1 MDFANPRGRFTEPYS
16 SSNTFLYI
24 PLQYS
29 FKCHNALYIEPKSVH
44 TESGG
49 QLGTMDRKRKL
60 PARASARVGVSKKRA
75 STPPEPSPAP
85 TPAPVVEEGL
95 PNSLAAGKPL
105 PTVGEPQPED
115 LPSSKFKSVAER
127 YVVL

>member
-1 MDFANPRGRFTEPYS
+1 M
-16 SSNTFLYI
+16 
-24 PLQYS
+24 
-29 FKCHNALYIEPKSVH
+29 HPKSVYNG
-44 TESGG
+44 SVG

-95 PNSLAAGKPL
+95 PNSLVAGKPL
-105 PTVGEPQPED
+105 PAVGEPQPED
-115 LPSSKFKSVAER
+115 LPNSKFQSVAER
-127 YVVL
+127 HVMIWILD